1 MKNKYIN
8 KSEVDKLKM
17 MVADIDVGMMCT
29 FSGNEQ
35 FPNVVSLKRQ
45 ELDDDGVIWHLI
57 SSESISFK
65 NLQTNDNVTLIYT
78 KPGDLQF
85 IRIVGNGMVS
95 DSKIRIKKYRNHIDT
110 KLFEKGADDPKIR
123 VLKLKVTATQY
134 WKSDSGSLI
143 TILKVLGRAI
153 SGRDTDFI

>member
-1 MKNKYIN
+1 M
-8 KSEVDKLKM
+8 
-17 MVADIDVGMMCT
+17 
-29 FSGNEQ
+29 
-35 FPNVVSLKRQ
+35 
-45 ELDDDGVIWHLI
+45 DDDGVIWHLI

-95 DSKIRIKKYRNHIDT
+95 DSKTRIKKYRNHIDT

-123 VLKLKVTATQY
+123 VLKLTVTATQY

-153 SGRDTDFI
+153 AGRDTDFI